1 MTSIMTVLYNVFI
14 SFIPGIRDADILLEH
29 YTETPE
35 LNVEAITNAE
45 NRLRFTVTTPFPR
58 FMLLYPLYPLVPVI
72 SIIAIISLI
81 PLISIIHLMYIIDIS
96 FLL

>member
-1 MTSIMTVLYNVFI
+1 MTFIPFVTSIMTILYHVFI

-35 LNVEAITNAE
+35 LNVEAVTHAE

-58 FMLLYPLYPLVPVI
+58 FMLLYPLYPLY
-72 SIIAIISLI
+72 
-81 PLISIIHLMYIIDIS
+81 PLYVL
-96 FLL
+96 

>member
-1 MTSIMTVLYNVFI
+1 MTPIMTSLYHVFI

-35 LNVEAITNAE
+35 LNVEAVTHAE

-58 FMLLYPLYPLVPVI
+58 FMLLYQLYPLYRLYVLKILYHLYV
-72 SIIAIISLI
+72 LWTLY
-81 PLISIIHLMYIIDIS
+81 PL
-96 FLL
+96 